1 MAKRTTIADVALAA
15 GVSMATV
22 SKAVNNRYGVRAETA
37 QRVRSIAT
45 DLGYESS
52 LVASSMRSTRT
63 GVLGVLVPA
72 FEPFSAEVLKGAGV
86 ALKSSDYDLLA
97 YTPSDRDDRLGWEQ
111 RSLSRLSGTL
121 IDGAILVT
129 PTVVDIRSDIPV
141 VAIDPHTGPVGLPSV
156 ESDSLTGASL
166 AVRHLIELGHR
177 SIGFLTGRAD
187 LRSSMLREAGYR
199 RALAEAS
206 IAFDRRLVRVG
217 GYEPEIARDPAT
229 ELLCEPN
236 RPTAVFAANDLSAI
250 SVVEVAQE
258 LGLRVPEDLS
268 VVGFDD
274 IPEAARLDPPL
285 TTVQQSLN
293 QMGATGMA
301 ILLELLA
308 GRTPRHTRVV
318 LPTRL
323 LVRGTSGPPPRTVTP
338 VVRPQPEQ
346 NPTAS

>member
-1 MAKRTTIADVALAA
+1 VPKRTTIADVAQAA

-37 QRVRSIAT
+37 QRVRAIAS

-63 GVLGVLVPA
+63 GVIGVLVPS
-72 FEPFSAEVLKGAGV
+72 FEPFSTEVLKGASV

-97 YTPSDRDDRLGWEQ
+97 YTPSDLDDRLGWEQ
-111 RSLSRLSGTL
+111 RSLSRLAGTL
-121 IDGAILVT
+121 VDGAILVT
-129 PTVVDIRSDIPV
+129 PTVVEVRSDIPV

-156 ESDSLTGASL
+156 ESDSLTGAWS
-166 AVRHLIELGHR
+166 AVRHLIGLGHR
-177 SIGFLTGRAD
+177 TIGFLAGRAD

-199 RALAEAS
+199 RALAEAG
-206 IAFDRRLVRVG
+206 IAFDSRLVRVG
-217 GYEPEIARDPAT
+217 GYEPEISREPAL
-229 ELLCEPN
+229 ELLRQPD

-258 LGLRVPEDLS
+258 LGLRVPDDLS

-285 TTVQQSLN
+285 TTVQQALN
-293 QMGATGMA
+293 QMGATGMTM
-301 ILLELLA
+301 LLELLA
-308 GRTPRHTRVV
+308 GRVPRHERVV

-323 LVRGTSGPPPRTVTP
+323 LVRATTGPAPAQRRRAAPPAP
-338 VVRPQPEQ
+338 AP
-346 NPTAS
+346 